1 MMEILIIFD
10 LTLLNGIFS
19 MSEMSLVSSRKFKLE
34 SERKKGSNGAKTA
47 LELSENPTKFLST
60 VQIGIT
66 LIGILLGVYGGENL
80 TQGVEETLLKV
91 EILRPFAHNLAV
103 GLTVLFITYISIV
116 LGELF
121 PKRLGLTFPEP
132 IAVLLS
138 RPMKVLSKITS
149 PFVWLLTSTNDLLLM
164 LFGISKTMDDK
175 VSEEEI
181 KSLVKESADGGEIQ
195 EIEQEIVERVFELG
209 DRKVNSLLTHKND
222 IVYFD
227 ENENFQEVL
236 SKISIESHSV
246 YPVCSND
253 DINAIVGVVYLKE
266 LILMANSEQFDLK
279 QAMKKPLF
287 INENANAYKLLEKI
301 KSEKVHFAV
310 VIDEYGNTLGIIT
323 LSDII
328 NSLVGNIGEMDQAD
342 YNLIPKGEK
351 TWLAD
356 GQYPFLDFLKF
367 FKINSTTDY
376 TTSEYVTLAGFF
388 LDKFGN
394 IPTVGDTIDWNGF
407 TMEVIDKD
415 KQRIDK
421 ILISKT

>member
-1 MMEILIIFD
+1 MEILIIFA

-34 SERKKGSNGAKTA
+34 SERKKGSKGAKTA

-80 TQGVEETLLKV
+80 TKGVEETLMNV
-91 EILRPFAHNLAV
+91 ELLRPFAHNLAV

-227 ENENFQEVL
+227 ENETFQEAL

-287 INENANAYKLLEKI
+287 INENANAYTLLEKI

-342 YNLIPKGEK
+342 YTLIPKGEK

>member
-1 MMEILIIFD
+1 MEILIIFA

-34 SERKKGSNGAKTA
+34 SERKKGSKGAKTA

-80 TQGVEETLLKV
+80 TKGVEETLMNV
-91 EILRPFAHNLAV
+91 ELLRPFAHNLAV

-227 ENENFQEVL
+227 ENETFQEVL

-287 INENANAYKLLEKI
+287 INENANAYTLLEKI

-342 YNLIPKGEK
+342 YTLIPKGEK

>member
-1 MMEILIIFD
+1 MEILIIFA

-34 SERKKGSNGAKTA
+34 FERKKGSKGAKTA

-80 TQGVEETLLKV
+80 TKGVEETLMNV
-91 EILRPFAHNLAV
+91 ELLRPFAHNLAV

-227 ENENFQEVL
+227 ENETFQEVL

-287 INENANAYKLLEKI
+287 INENANAYTLLEKI

-342 YNLIPKGEK
+342 YTLIPKGAK

>member
-1 MMEILIIFD
+1 MEILIIFA

-34 SERKKGSNGAKTA
+34 SERKKGSKGAKTA

-91 EILRPFAHNLAV
+91 EMLRPFAHNLAV

-227 ENENFQEVL
+227 ENETFQEVL

-342 YNLIPKGEK
+342 YTLIPKGEK

>member
-1 MMEILIIFD
+1 MMEILIIFA

-34 SERKKGSNGAKTA
+34 SERKKGSKGAKTA

-91 EILRPFAHNLAV
+91 EMLRPFAHNLAV

-227 ENENFQEVL
+227 ENETFQEVL

-342 YNLIPKGEK
+342 YTLIPKGEK

>member
-1 MMEILIIFD
+1 MEILIIFA

-34 SERKKGSNGAKTA
+34 SERKKGSKGAKTA

-80 TQGVEETLLKV
+80 TKGVEETLMNV
-91 EILRPFAHNLAV
+91 ELLRPFAHNLAV

-227 ENENFQEVL
+227 ENETFQEAL

-287 INENANAYKLLEKI
+287 INENANAYTLLEKI

-342 YNLIPKGEK
+342 YTLIPKGEK

-376 TTSEYVTLAGFF
+376 TTNEYVTLAGFF

-394 IPTVGDTIDWNGF
+394 IPGIGDTIVWNGF
-407 TMEVIDKD
+407 TMEVINKD

>member
-1 MMEILIIFD
+1 MEILIIIA

-34 SERKKGSNGAKTA
+34 SEKKKGSRGAKTA

-80 TQGVEETLLKV
+80 TVGVENVLASLEFLK
-91 EILRPFAHNLAV
+91 PFAHNLAV
-103 GLTVLFITYISIV
+103 GLTVLFITYLSIV

-121 PKRLGLTFPEP
+121 PKRLGLTFPEK
-132 IAVLLS
+132 IAVILS

-149 PFVWLLTSTNDLLLM
+149 PFVYLLTKTNDLLLM
-164 LFGISKTMDDK
+164 LFGISKDLDEK

-181 KSLVKESADGGEIQ
+181 KSMIKESAEGGEIQ
-195 EIEQEIVERVFELG
+195 EIEQDIVERVFELG

-227 ENENFQEVL
+227 ENDSFKQAL
-236 SKISIESHSV
+236 TKISLESHSV

-253 DINAIVGVVYLKE
+253 DINAIIGVVYLKE

-279 QAMKKPLF
+279 AAMVKPLF
-287 INENANAYKLLEKI
+287 INENAHAYTLLEKI
-301 KSEKVHFAV
+301 KTEKVHFAV

-323 LSDII
+323 LSDIV
-328 NSLVGNIGEMDQAD
+328 NSLVGDTGEMNNDD
-342 YNLIPKGEK
+342 YSIIQRTEN
-351 TWLAD
+351 TWLVD
-356 GQYPFLDFLKF
+356 GQYPFMDFLKY

-376 TTSEYVTLAGFF
+376 NKADYVTVAGFF
-388 LDKFGN
+388 LNKCGN
-394 IPTVGDTIDWNGF
+394 IPNVGDTIEWHGF
-407 TMEVIDKD
+407 RMEVIDKD

>member
-1 MMEILIIFD
+1 MEILIIFA

-34 SERKKGSNGAKTA
+34 FERKKGSKGAKTA

-80 TQGVEETLLKV
+80 TKGVEETLLKV
-91 EILRPFAHNLAV
+91 EMLRPFAHNLAV

-342 YNLIPKGEK
+342 YTLIPKGEK

>member
-1 MMEILIIFD
+1 MEILIIFA

-34 SERKKGSNGAKTA
+34 SERKKGSKGAKTA

-80 TQGVEETLLKV
+80 TKGVEETLMNV
-91 EILRPFAHNLAV
+91 ELLRPFAHNLAV

-227 ENENFQEVL
+227 ENETFQEAL

-342 YNLIPKGEK
+342 YTLIPKGEK

-367 FKINSTTDY
+367 FKINTTTDY
-376 TTSEYVTLAGFF
+376 TTNEYVTLAGFF
-388 LDKFGN
+388 LDKFGS